1 MALGP
6 AVRALPILI
15 SISALG
21 SGNACLFSAARYC
34 VAGAQYGYL
43 PEVFA
48 CIHKRRLTPM
58 PSVVF
63 QGLVAIALCIPS
75 NVEGLIDFF
84 SFAAWIFYGL
94 TFTATLCC
102 KFTMKNIDR
111 VISVSPHSIEEK
123 NLELNISGSYSIKH
137 SDHSHFN
144 LFGSFSSNLR
154 SQYRICRCF
163 GNYSLW
169 FSLLLSIRIS

>member
-6 AVRALPILI
+6 VIRALPILI
-15 SISALG
+15 STSALG

-43 PEVFA
+43 PEVFS
-48 CIHKRRLTPM
+48 CIHTRRLTPM
-58 PSVVF
+58 PAVVF

-102 KFTMKNIDR
+102 KFTKKNVER
-111 VISVSPHSIEEK
+111 VISVSLPPFQRK
-123 NLELNISGSYSIKH
+123 DELNLSGADSIDYSDYFNFDLLGSIS
-137 SDHSHFN
+137 SH
-144 LFGSFSSNLR
+144 L
-154 SQYRICRCF
+154 
-163 GNYSLW
+163 
-169 FSLLLSIRIS
+169 